1 MYRVKFNLKRMAE
14 KLLLMSKCCQIIKI
28 VFEKK
33 NLYSRNK
40 GDNVVSHFNGYSF
53 TRDASF
59 ILDLHFEV
67 P

>member
-33 NLYSRNK
+33 PFLENK
-40 GDNVVSHFNGYSF
+40 VVAKSVIVFAEEL
-53 TRDASF
+53 T
-59 ILDLHFEV
+59 
-67 P
+67 